1 MRKGNYDNKSNNTTY
16 PKQYMQEELNELIDM
31 AITCTLQKNTLKDV
45 NELNQE
51 TGGESKTSQK
61 LD

>member
-1 MRKGNYDNKSNNTTY
+1 MY
-16 PKQYMQEELNELIDM
+16 PKHYMQEDLNELIDM

>member
-1 MRKGNYDNKSNNTTY
+1 MTIGATTKTH
-16 PKQYMQEELNELIDM
+16 PKQYTQEELNELIDM